1 MFNWPHWLYGC
12 WMSHSALCV
21 LTAHSLSAI
30 YPKISGKCTSVTQVY
45 SACFP
50 VDTTTLVTLRNVDQ
64 SVQSYFKQ
72 ESRKQEMAFK
82 GYHLNSAASLLS
94 LLGWEVIQ
102 GHLAD
107 LLNHPSWTEHHSLP
121 SASVSNSQSQ
131 SLCRSTLVLN
141 ISSVTPLFFPFTPSN
156 SSILSHRGLVCV
168 Q

>member
-94 LLGWEVIQ
+94 LRLGGYTRTSGWPAKPPIMNR
-102 GHLAD
+102 A
-107 LLNHPSWTEHHSLP
+107 SLT
-121 SASVSNSQSQ
+121 AICLGEQLSVLV
-131 SLCRSTLVLN
+131 SLQEYAGFKYIICDSTFL
-141 ISSVTPLFFPFTPSN
+141 
-156 SSILSHRGLVCV
+156 SIHTIK